1 MAFKQP
7 KMPASYSRNPRLRS
21 WKRAEPWR
29 PPRGRRILLGR
40 FLEGLYRHAVE
51 LASDIRD
58 PEHRLREM
66 AQAHVWACLRQPRG
80 AWIFL
85 SSQPVLPPMLE
96 EQMAHYLGYFRNVLA
111 ELKAAGRM
119 RPLDPESSTA
129 NLLVMLSPHE
139 ERHPGWAETAVEMA
153 LNAVLV
159 DRPGATRLAP
169 DERDLE
175 ISRSYLEI
183 EKLLAAGGDEAE
195 IARATQKLRDLQE
208 QEAARM
214 EAFARR
220 RNQLATGAGYTAL
233 EQARSLLGK

>member
-7 KMPASYSRNPRLRS
+7 KMPLSYSRNPRLRS
-21 WKRAEPWR
+21 WIRAEPRR
-29 PPRGRRILLGR
+29 PPRGGRILLGR
-40 FLEGLYRHAVE
+40 FLEGLYRRAVE
-51 LASDIRD
+51 LASDIPD

-66 AQAHVWACLRQPRG
+66 AEAHVWACLRQPQNAR
-80 AWIFL
+80 IFL
-85 SSQPVLPPMLE
+85 SSHPVLSQMLE
-96 EQMAHYLGYFRNVLA
+96 EQMEHYLGYFRNVLK

-129 NLLVMLSPHE
+129 NLLMMLSPLE

-159 DRPGATRLAP
+159 DRPGETRLPP
-169 DERDLE
+169 DEKDLE
-175 ISRSYLEI
+175 ISRRYLEI
-183 EKLLAAGGDEAE
+183 ENLIAAGADEAE
-195 IARATQKLRDLQE
+195 IDRATKDLRYLQE

-214 EAFARR
+214 EALARR
-220 RNQLATGAGYTAL
+220 RRELAPGAGYAAL